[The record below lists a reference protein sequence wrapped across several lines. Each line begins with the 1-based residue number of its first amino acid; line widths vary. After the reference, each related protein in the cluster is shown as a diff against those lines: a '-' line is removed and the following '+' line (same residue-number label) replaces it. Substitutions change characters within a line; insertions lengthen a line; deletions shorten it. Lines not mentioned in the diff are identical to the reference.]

1 MMDRVRL
8 RAMTLVSVLLMMS
21 AAPLITSAQS
31 VVSCCNSTDFK
42 LYLMGESDDGTL
54 TPFQEDLEGDSSD
67 SESTFA
73 TTSFAPA
80 IVGTWGVVWGIEGD
94 YNESVWDFSIPYEVE
109 DAVGVTLN
117 STLKVKIGGSFYQG
131 EAGFGEVNPL
141 TGSGLMQVSVEIG
154 SGVVN
159 DGNLVQLELSV
170 SGVFVSQP
178 GEEAGIRFLWGSQ
191 THDAHISMRF
201 PLVDVEM
208 KDASVLGNLVYFPIV
223 LKSGFNDRMWSGSTG
238 GISVQG
244 SQISQMPIATG
255 VDGGVEVTFFWEV
268 PDDFQSGTVNVDFQ
282 LTPQDGL
289 QITQSKS
296 HEIVIGN
303 DDGEIGGWYPA
314 NEPLRT
320 GGSTIDLEINAE
332 WDGYEVQREAIIQFD
347 GSMSQWMR
355 WGLDNIGNQS
365 LGSNSWWNELD
376 SYANDIPSADR
387 NNGRV
392 DDSELLALQG
402 HLYSASNLRKFMSN
416 GLFLEVESILGVD
429 PIKLGPTEITIDMGP
444 TRAFSADSITIVI
457 DTSYT
462 YDSSEGA
469 RQILVETFVRPSQ
482 DDYWTEI
489 ALSAELKATLF
500 EDLGA
505 VASQEIQYKH
515 RRWVV
520 LEVITVE
527 ESELDPDLDFR
538 IEYQPSGFILY
549 GVLIGAAMSV
559 LFLSIGIGFAMTLT
573 KRRTSLPS
581 LVTVI
586 TLGCLAL
593 VIYALG
599 MPMPI
604 VFGVSLSS
612 VFLVFPVA
620 LVSPKDETVQKMTN
634 KPRGPSIQCP
644 VCSTKVAVES
654 DVRPLRMECPSCENM
669 LRVEE

>member
-1 MMDRVRL
+1 MMDRARL
-8 RAMTLVSVLLMMS
+8 RAMALVSVLLMMS
-21 AAPLITSAQS
+21 ATPLITSAQS
-31 VVSCCNSTDFK
+31 SVSCCNSTDFR
-42 LYLMGESDDGTL
+42 LYLMGESDDGSL
-54 TPFQEDLEGDSSD
+54 TPFQEDLASDSSD
-67 SESTFA
+67 SESTLV
-73 TTSFAPA
+73 TPSVLSEVK
-80 IVGTWGVVWGIEGD
+80 VGTWEVTWGTEGS
-94 YNESVWDFSIPYEVE
+94 YENSTWELTIPYEVQG
-109 DAVGVTLN
+109 AAGVTIN
-117 STLKVKIGGSFYQG
+117 STLEVRIGGSFYDG
-131 EAGFGEVNPL
+131 DSGLNPFL
-141 TGSGLMQVSVEIG
+141 SGSGSLQVSVDVD
-154 SGVVN
+154 SGQVN
-159 DGNLVQLELSV
+159 DGDRVQISLTVRNLM
-170 SGVFVSQP
+170 FSQP
-178 GEEAGIRFLWGSQ
+178 GDDAGVRFLWGSEA
-191 THDAHISMRF
+191 HDAQITMRF
-201 PLVDVEM
+201 PLVDIVM
-208 KDASVLGNLVYFPIV
+208 KDASVLGDLVYFPIV
-223 LKSGFNDRMWSGSTG
+223 LKSGFDDRMWSGSTG
-238 GISVQG
+238 RITVQG
-244 SQISQMPIATG
+244 SQVNQMPIATG
-255 VDGGVEVTFFWEV
+255 VDGGVEVTFFWEA
-268 PDDFQSGTVNVDFQ
+268 PEDFDSGTVTVDFQ
-282 LTPQDGL
+282 LSPQDGL
-289 QITQSKS
+289 LITESKS
-296 HEIVIGN
+296 HEIVIGE
-303 DDGEIGGWYPA
+303 DDDVTGGWYPA

-320 GGSTIDLEINAE
+320 GGSTLDLEINAE
-332 WDGYEVQREAIIQFD
+332 WDGYEVHREAIIRFD

-365 LGSNSWWNELD
+365 LGSNSWWRNLNTYSD
-376 SYANDIPSADR
+376 SVPSADR
-387 NNGRV
+387 HNGKV

-402 HLYSASNLRKFMSN
+402 HLYSASNLRSFMSN
-416 GLFLEVESILGVD
+416 GLFLEVESILGVN
-429 PIKLGPTEITIDMGP
+429 PIELGPTEITIDMGA

-469 RQILVETFVRPSQ
+469 RQILVETFVRASQ

-505 VASQEIQYKH
+505 VASDEIQYKH

-527 ESELDPDLDFR
+527 ESELNPDLDFR

-669 LRVEE
+669 LRIDE